1 MKCWPG
7 WASSASTTTWYI
19 VTARASATRERSV
32 RSAPVISSSSAKV
45 LRKPHVSSGSV
56 ARSAAGDRAVAAA
69 DDLVHEAVEEDR
81 VAGLVD
87 LLGGEEVLLLLARGG
102 VDERREVVG
111 DRVLA
116 VEEHRVV
123 PQRGAALV
131 RGHHLVPLAAVLG
144 EVDLHRAPVAAL
156 PARVEVLVGDLG
168 AGGHARNLHPRA
180 PDYVRFVTRCSSSAP
195 SSATGTRSCTS
206 VSRSRSVT
214 VSSSSVW
221 WSTVTPNGVPI
232 SSWRR

>member
-7 WASSASTTTWYI
+7 CASSASTTMWYM

-32 RSAPVISSSSAKV
+32 RSAPVISSSSANV
-45 LRKPHVSSGSV
+45 LRKPHVSSGSTARRPPRDRPV
-56 ARSAAGDRAVAAA
+56 ADA
-69 DDLVHEAVEEDR
+69 DDLLHEALEEDR

-87 LLGGEEVLLLLARGG
+87 LLGGEEVLLLLARRG

-111 DRVLA
+111 HRVLA
-116 VEEHRVV
+116 DEEHRVV

-131 RGHHLVPLAAVLG
+131 LGHHLVPLAAVLG

-156 PARVEVLVGDLG
+156 PARVEIGVGDLG
-168 AGGHARNLHPRA
+168 AGGHAADATPARA
-180 PDYVRFVTRCSSSAP
+180 DYVRFVTRRSSSSA
-195 SSATGTRSCTS
+195 SSATATRSCAS
-206 VSRSRSVT
+206 ESRSRSVT

-221 WSTVTPNGVPI
+221 WSIVTANGVPI

>member
-19 VTARASATRERSV
+19 VTARASATRDRSV

-45 LRKPHVSSGSV
+45 LRKPQVSSGST
-56 ARSAAGDRAVAAA
+56 ARRPPAMVPSPRP
-69 DDLVHEAVEEDR
+69 DDLVHEALEEDR
-81 VAGLVD
+81 VARLVD
-87 LLGGEEVLLLLARGG
+87 LLGGQEVLLLLARRG
-102 VDERREVVG
+102 VDERRQVVG

-131 RGHHLVPLAAVLG
+131 LGQHLMPLAPVLG
-144 EVDLHRAPVAAL
+144 EVDLRRAPVAAL
-156 PARVEVLVGDLG
+156 PARVEIGVGDLCAG
-168 AGGHARNLHPRA
+168 AAHC
-180 PDYVRFVTRCSSSAP
+180 TRSSSRSA
-195 SSATGTRSCTS
+195 SSATGTRSWLS
-206 VSRSRSVT
+206 ESRSRSVT

-221 WSTVTPNGVPI
+221 WSIVTPNGVPI